1 MLPWLDLA
9 GQATEATHDTLKIIM
24 KSAWGSDDS
33 TKAPFP
39 FHGHALAEAG
49 HDVQIFLPGEAV
61 CSVYRYSYNWA
72 ADHQMGEIASVGT
85 LAIVPE

>member
-1 MLPWLDLA
+1 M
-9 GQATEATHDTLKIIM
+9 M

-49 HDVQIFLPGEAV
+49 HDVQIFLPGEA
-61 CSVYRYSYNWA
+61 
-72 ADHQMGEIASVGT
+72 ASVGT